1 MEHLK
6 RIVFASI
13 AVLLFFGGAEVF
25 LRVMDLPAQDER
37 PTFEHNSVYWQVD
50 PSLNDQPMTHKELR
64 STFAVSSDSNGFRPP
79 HGEPTPQTFRIAA
92 MGCST
97 TFGWGVADEET
108 YPAQL
113 QAILHAR
120 GYPSV
125 QVINAGQP
133 GYTSFQGLWLW
144 DQGLDRMGIDL
155 VLAGFVVQDARE
167 VAYSDKSQA
176 MMQGEADF
184 LKSNLLYKWRMYQML
199 QTSMGAVQTRA
210 KEHGSIHRVPEAEYL
225 ENLRALR
232 AKIQSN
238 GGEIAHFGYPLEVAG
253 YTEAHRRLL
262 RLEAHDKGLAHF
274 DPSEQIAA
282 RVRAG
287 EPLYFAP
294 KDPGHANAAGNRAI
308 AELVADWL
316 ISEQLIPKETQ

>member
-1 MEHLK
+1 MKHLK
-6 RIVFASI
+6 RLAFASVT
-13 AVLLFFGGAEVF
+13 VLLFFGGAEAL

-37 PTFEHNSVYWQVD
+37 PTFEHNSVYWRVD
-50 PSLNDQPMTHKELR
+50 PSLDKEPMTHKELR
-64 STFAVSSDSNGFRPP
+64 STFPVSTDSMGFRPP
-79 HGEPTPQTFRIAA
+79 FHTDKQGFRIAA

-97 TFGWGVADEET
+97 TFGWGVADEQT

-113 QAILHAR
+113 QAILRER
-120 GYPSV
+120 GYPQV
-125 QVINAGQP
+125 EVINAGQP

-144 DQGLDRMGIDL
+144 DQGMGEMDIDL

-184 LKSNLLYKWRMYQML
+184 LKQNVLYKWRMYQVL
-199 QTSMGAVQTRA
+199 QTTLGAVQTRA
-210 KEHGSIHRVPEAEYL
+210 KEHGSTRRVPEAEYL

-232 AKIQSN
+232 AKIQAS

-262 RLEAHDKGLAHF
+262 RLEAQDKGLPHY
-274 DPSEQIAA
+274 DSSETIAA

-294 KDPGHANAAGNRAI
+294 QDPGHANAAGNRAI

-316 ISEQLIPKETQ
+316 ISEKLIPQEPTQ

>member
-1 MEHLK
+1 MKHLK

-13 AVLLFFGGAEVF
+13 TVLLFFGGTEVL
-25 LRVMDLPAQDER
+25 LRVLDLPAQDER
-37 PTFEHNSVYWQVD
+37 PTFEHNTVYWQTD
-50 PSLNDQPMTHKELR
+50 PGLKDQPMTHKELR
-64 STFAVSSDSNGFRPP
+64 ATFPVSTDANGFRPP
-79 HGEPTPQTFRIAA
+79 FSEDGPETFRIAA

-97 TFGWGVADEET
+97 TFGWGVADNET

-113 QAILHAR
+113 QAILHER
-120 GYPSV
+120 GFQNV
-125 QVINAGQP
+125 HVINAGQP

-144 DQGLDRMGIDL
+144 EQGMDQMDIDL

-167 VAYSDKSQA
+167 VAYSDRSQA

-184 LKSNLLYKWRMYQML
+184 LKQNVLYKWRMYQVL
-199 QTSMGAVQTRA
+199 QTTLGAVQTRA
-210 KEHGSIHRVPEAEYL
+210 KEHGSTRRVPEAEYL

-232 AKIQSN
+232 AKVQSS

-262 RLEAHDKGLAHF
+262 RLEAQDKGIPHF
-274 DPSEQIAA
+274 DPSETIAA

-294 KDPGHANAAGNRAI
+294 QDPGHANAAGNRAI

-316 ISEQLIPKETQ
+316 ISEQLIPKESP

>member
-1 MEHLK
+1 MKYLK
-6 RIVFASI
+6 RIAFAGI
-13 AVLLFFGGAEVF
+13 AVLLFFGGAEVL
-25 LRVMDLPAQDER
+25 LRVLDLPAQDER

-50 PSLNDQPMTHKELR
+50 PSLDNKAMTHKELR
-64 STFAVSSDSNGFRPP
+64 STFPVSTDGNGFRPP
-79 HGEPTPQTFRIAA
+79 HGEHHPETFRIAA

-97 TFGWGVADEET
+97 TFGWGVADNET

-113 QAILHAR
+113 QAILHER
-120 GYPSV
+120 GHTDV

-144 DQGLDRMGIDL
+144 DQGLNRMGVDL

-167 VAYSDKSQA
+167 VAYSDRSQA

-184 LKSNLLYKWRMYQML
+184 LKENVLYKWRMYQVL
-199 QTSMGAVQTRA
+199 QTSLGAVQVRA
-210 KEHGSIHRVPEAEYL
+210 KEHGSTRRVPEAEYL
-225 ENLRALR
+225 DNLRALR
-232 AKIQSN
+232 AKVQSS

-262 RLEAHDKGLAHF
+262 RLEAQDKGIPHF
-274 DPSEQIAA
+274 DPSETIAA

-287 EPLYFAP
+287 EALYFAP
-294 KDPGHANAAGNRAI
+294 QDPGHANAAGNRAI

-316 ISEQLIPKETQ
+316 IAEELIP